1 MNPAVRARDLSYAYQ
16 ATHVLNGLSFTVRQ
30 GEFFIIIGPNGSG
43 KTTLAR
49 IIAGLIKPKQGE
61 VDIFGRSMTAYGRKE
76 RARRIAFVPQLIPMD
91 FPFAVKDVVLFGR
104 TPHLGI
110 FGLAT
115 DADAALARRAMAFT
129 EVDHLAN
136 RQLDQLSGGERQ
148 RVFIARAICQ
158 DPDLMVLDEPTA
170 SLDLAHQLRIMDLM
184 EKMKAEKKITVVMV
198 SHDLNL
204 AAMYADTLLLIHQGR
219 IARCGSPAD
228 VLTYETLETVYGCTL
243 LVDENPLDRFPRVT
257 PVPGR
262 YIHQHQDTVVLANR
276 SVHTGE
282 KDVGG

>member
-1 MNPAVRARDLSYAYQ
+1 MNPALHVRKLSYAYQ
-16 ATHVLNGLSFTVRQ
+16 TTHVLDGLSFTVRQ

-49 IIAGLIKPKQGE
+49 IIAGLLKPKQGE
-61 VDIFGRSMTAYGRKE
+61 IDIFGRPITAYGRKE
-76 RARRIAFVPQLIPMD
+76 RARRIAFVPQLIPMN
-91 FPFAVKDVVLFGR
+91 FPFAVKDAVLFGR
-104 TPHLGI
+104 TPHLGV

-129 EVDHLAN
+129 EVDHLAD
-136 RQLDQLSGGERQ
+136 RRLDQLSGGERQ

-158 DPDLMVLDEPTA
+158 DPEIMILDEPTA

-204 AAMYADTLLLIHQGR
+204 AAMYADTLLLIHRGR
-219 IARCGSPAD
+219 IAQCGSPAK

-262 YIHQHQDTVVLANR
+262 YIQQQSNPGEFRNR
-276 SVHTGE
+276 P
-282 KDVGG
+282 D

>member
-1 MNPAVRARDLSYAYQ
+1 MNTAVVANHLGYAYQ
-16 ATHVLNGLSFTVRQ
+16 TVDVLKGLSFSVRQ

-49 IIAGLIKPKQGE
+49 IIAGLLKPKDGE
-61 VDIFGRSMTAYGRKE
+61 IDILGRPMAAYGRKE
-76 RARRIAFVPQLIPMD
+76 RARMVAFVPQFIPMD
-91 FPFAVKDVVLFGR
+91 FPFAVEDVVLFGR
-104 TPHLGI
+104 TPHMGI

-115 DADAALARRAMAFT
+115 DADAAIARQAMAFT
-129 EVDHLAN
+129 EVAHLAG
-136 RQLDQLSGGERQ
+136 RRLDQLSGGERQ

-158 DPDLMVLDEPTA
+158 DPELMVLDEPTA

-219 IARCGSPAD
+219 LARCGSPAE
-228 VLTYETLETVYGCTL
+228 VLTYETLETVYGCPL

-262 YIHQHQDTVVLANR
+262 YIHRRHL
-276 SVHTGE
+276 SP
-282 KDVGG
+282 

>member
-1 MNPAVRARDLSYAYQ
+1 MNPAVRAHNLSYAYQ
-16 ATHVLNGLSFTVRQ
+16 TTHVLNELSFFIRQ

-49 IIAGLIKPKQGE
+49 IIAGLLKPKQGE
-61 VDIFGRSMTAYGRKE
+61 IDIFGRPMTAYGRKE
-76 RARRIAFVPQLIPMD
+76 MARRIAFVPQLIPMD
-91 FPFAVKDVVLFGR
+91 FPFVVEDVVLFGR

-115 DADAALARRAMAFT
+115 DADAALARQAMAFT
-129 EVDHLAN
+129 EVDHLAG
-136 RQLDQLSGGERQ
+136 RRLDQLSGGERQ

-158 DPDLMVLDEPTA
+158 NPELMVLDEPTA
-170 SLDLAHQLRIMDLM
+170 ALDLAHQLRIMDLM

-219 IARCGSPAD
+219 LAQFGPPTD
-228 VLTYETLETVYGCTL
+228 VLTYETLESVYGCTL
-243 LVDENPLDRFPRVT
+243 LVDENPLDHFPRVT

-262 YIHQHQDTVVLANR
+262 YIQRQSNTAEFRNR
-276 SVHTGE
+276 IS
-282 KDVGG
+282 